1 MKVKIAFALFV
12 VAQVI
17 SLDLGDEVK
26 NNLVQT
32 VGSLKPGDISSSAN
46 EQFEF
51 SQTEVTAGTRSTVE
65 NARVTLTF
73 VNELDQ
79 NVQFFKIFDNDAA
92 WTIYRGKDFGGNDVE
107 SIANWEQTLKDVKG
121 LKAYIKKKGY
131 SGVSTRWGHAFFKK
145 VDHVITER
153 ELNDV
158 DDVITWV
165 FDPSKKDV
173 ERPLPESGW
182 SFHKGKDLGGVGDV
196 ESIANW
202 VDVL

>member
-1 MKVKIAFALFV
+1 M
-12 VAQVI
+12 
-17 SLDLGDEVK
+17 
-26 NNLVQT
+26 
-32 VGSLKPGDISSSAN
+32 
-46 EQFEF
+46 
-51 SQTEVTAGTRSTVE
+51 
-65 NARVTLTF
+65 TF
-73 VNELDQ
+73 VKEFGED
-79 NVQFFKIFDNDAA
+79 VQLFKIFDNDAA

-131 SGVSTRWGHAFFKK
+131 SGVSTRWGHAFFKQ
-145 VDHVITER
+145 VGHVITER